1 MNDCCIHCGAFV
13 YRLKDGRVK
22 CSRCKRRYSPRK
34 AKRDMALI
42 EAFCFETTAKE
53 ASEKLGINYVTAKKR
68 YDEFRRLLLPL
79 LENAYASHREEI
91 VEYDEYLY
99 LDHAKRK
106 EKKYIFD
113 AHNFLT
119 FDYGGKVYNIL
130 MPSLDRYK
138 SGFLADGLEDLYY
151 DEFSRFLKI
160 HRIAKLRSIDNTIV
174 SFWKYFDE
182 FMKKYKGIRPDNFI
196 YYLKEAEFKFNYPM
210 PERFESLKKV
220 WFES

>member
-1 MNDCCIHCGAFV
+1 MF
-13 YRLKDGRVK
+13 
-22 CSRCKRRYSPRK
+22 P
-34 AKRDMALI
+34 MQTALQP
-42 EAFCFETTAKE
+42 AQ
-53 ASEKLGINYVTAKKR
+53 SEKGHGFDRSLLSRNNGQRGFRKTRHQLRHGQKKIH
-68 YDEFRRLLLPL
+68 EFRRLLLPL

-138 SGFLADGLEDLYY
+138 SGFLADGLADLYY

-174 SFWKYFDE
+174 MFWKYFDE

-196 YYLKEAEFKFNYPM
+196 YYLKEAEFKFNHPM
-210 PERFESLKKV
+210 PERFEILKKV